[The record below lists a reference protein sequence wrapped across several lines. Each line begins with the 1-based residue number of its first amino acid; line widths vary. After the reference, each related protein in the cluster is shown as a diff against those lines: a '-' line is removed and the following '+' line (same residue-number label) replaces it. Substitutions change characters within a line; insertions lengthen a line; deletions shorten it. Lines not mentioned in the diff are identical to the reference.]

1 MFKDERELISH
12 LIREMLL
19 IAEVKRAIK
28 GDIISKK
35 LFKDFLQTYFNMYAP
50 ELLAKPDIVIV
61 FEDVTK
67 STDDWFL
74 VSIELKYF
82 KADDR
87 LSKRLRKAF
96 REIGQPL
103 RYHLYGFDATVLWH
117 VFEENVDI
125 EIIQSYS
132 NLISEIIE
140 RLRLPIVYFSTRIT
154 KREKDNLYFLVIKP
168 TEVGSLKDINYIITW
183 MFNLTRSIRNPL
195 LPQDNEVEKRR
206 RVLKTILGI
215 P

>member
-1 MFKDERELISH
+1 
-12 LIREMLL
+12 MLL